1 MSNSTKAIGIFGGT
15 FDPIHFGHL
24 RTALEVYE
32 SLPLQEIR
40 FLPCQQPVHKSATGA
55 SVNERLAMLKLAIA
69 GQPGFTLDTREL
81 ERASPS
87 YMYETLLSI
96 RQEVGHTPLCLI
108 CSMDAF
114 SNFTYWYRWD
124 AIIELAHIVVATR
137 AGYTTSFSDT
147 LNNFTN
153 RHLITNPQALLT
165 HPAGYVLFAPTTPLS
180 ISSTAI
186 RQMLK
191 NNLNPSYL
199 LPETVKAYIEKQQLY
214 KC

>member
-1 MSNSTKAIGIFGGT
+1 MSNLNKAIGIFGGT

-24 RTALEVYE
+24 RTALEIYE

-40 FLPCQQPVHKSATGA
+40 FLPCQQPVHKATTGA
-55 SVNERLAMLKLAIA
+55 SVNDRLAMLKLAIA
-69 GQPGFTLDTREL
+69 EQPGFRLDTREL
-81 ERASPS
+81 ERDSPS
-87 YMYETLLSI
+87 YMYETLRSI
-96 RQEVGHTPLCLI
+96 RHEVGHTPLCLI

-114 SNFTYWYRWD
+114 SNFTSWYRWD

-153 RHLITNPQALLT
+153 KHLITNPQALLAQ
-165 HPAGYVLFAPTTPLS
+165 PAGYILFIETTPLT

-186 RQMLK
+186 RHLIK

-199 LPETVKAYIEKQQLY
+199 LPEAVKAYIKQQHLY
-214 KC
+214 K